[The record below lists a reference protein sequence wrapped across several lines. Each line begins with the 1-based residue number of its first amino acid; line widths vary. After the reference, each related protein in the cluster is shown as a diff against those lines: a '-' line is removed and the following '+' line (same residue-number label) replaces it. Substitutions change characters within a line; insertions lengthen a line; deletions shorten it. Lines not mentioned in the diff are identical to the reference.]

1 MLAKV
6 LSGAI
11 LGIDAYIVEV
21 EVDIAQG
28 LPVFATVG
36 LPDGA
41 VKESKER
48 VKSAIKNSGYDFPPK
63 RITVNLAPA
72 DVKKEGGDCTIVAA
86 GRPLHFAL
94 AAAEELEKEGI
105 HCEVID
111 PRTYRPLDLA
121 TILTSVRKTNYCV
134 IVDQSW
140 PFTSVASEIAMT
152 TGTIMF
158 AEAVLLV
165 VMIAGHI
172 AVSLYLGY
180 GWIFL

>member
-11 LGIDAYIVEV
+11 LGIDAYVVEV

-63 RITVNLAPA
+63 AHYREPRPGRRQERRGRVRPAHRDRHPLRPGGRLPDPVWTITFSSERSPS
-72 DVKKEGGDCTIVAA
+72 TA
-86 GRPLHFAL
+86 G
-94 AAAEELEKEGI
+94 
-105 HCEVID
+105 
-111 PRTYRPLDLA
+111 
-121 TILTSVRKTNYCV
+121 
-134 IVDQSW
+134 
-140 PFTSVASEIAMT
+140 
-152 TGTIMF
+152 
-158 AEAVLLV
+158 
-165 VMIAGHI
+165 
-172 AVSLYLGY
+172 
-180 GWIFL
+180 

>member
-11 LGIDAYIVEV
+11 IGIDAYIVEV

-72 DVKKEGGDCTIVAA
+72 DVKKEGA
-86 GRPLHFAL
+86 GFDLPIAIGILSAL
-94 AAAEELEKEGI
+94 EVVSPTLLEDYLLLG
-105 HCEVID
+105 EVS
-111 PRTYRPLDLA
+111 LDGRVKPIWGALS
-121 TILTSVRKTNYCV
+121 L
-134 IVDQSW
+134 
-140 PFTSVASEIAMT
+140 AMT
-152 TGTIMF
+152 ARENGKKR
-158 AEAVLLV
+158 VLLPRKSLS
-165 VMIAGHI
+165 
-172 AVSLYLGY
+172 VSGDLRLV
-180 GWIFL
+180 FVAPAHSLRSDFK

>member
-72 DVKKEGGDCTIVAA
+72 DVKKEGA
-86 GRPLHFAL
+86 G
-94 AAAEELEKEGI
+94 
-105 HCEVID
+105 
-111 PRTYRPLDLA
+111 LDLPIA
-121 TILTSVRKTNYCV
+121 VVGILTALEVVSPK
-134 IVDQSW
+134 
-140 PFTSVASEIAMT
+140 
-152 TGTIMF
+152 
-158 AEAVLLV
+158 LLEDY
-165 VMIAGHI
+165 I
-172 AVSLYLGY
+172 LYPPGEP
-180 GWIFL
+180 